1 MRFNFG
7 DRVVISCQ
15 SLHDRPRSA
24 RIRKKLKN
32 ISYLEGIII
41 KSYENGYIVQL
52 DISGIEMIWFDETDL
67 SLNLRKIREEKL
79 KNLLD

>member
-15 SLHDRPRSA
+15 SLYDRPLSA
-24 RIRKKLKN
+24 KIRKKLKN
-32 ISYLEGIII
+32 ITHLEGIIA

-52 DISGIEMIWFDETDL
+52 EIPGMEMIWFNETDL